1 MSSDEYLDPKH
12 FLCRKRLI
20 DKLILNTLLNTTE
33 TLLDNKIVHTKK
45 VVVICLL
52 LAIATFISFYYY
64 YTKDCIKNTCRI
76 IFIQN

>member
-20 DKLILNTLLNTTE
+20 DKLVLKTLLNTTE
-33 TLLDNKIVHTKK
+33 TLLDNKKVHTKK
-45 VVVICLL
+45 MVVMCLL

-64 YTKDCIKNTCRI
+64 YTKDCIKSTCRI
-76 IFIQN
+76 TLIQN